1 MNFHFYAD
9 DCQVYFL
16 FDSVSSDTITRIKA
30 CLQDIAT
37 WMSLNKLKLNGDKTE
52 LLVIG
57 SCNLPASQ
65 LPSFTAI
72 DGSVIEPSH
81 FARNIGV
88 IFDNKLNMKRQV
100 SAICKSAFFHI

>member
-9 DCQVYFL
+9 GCQVYFL
-16 FDSVSSDTITRIKA
+16 IEA

-37 WMSLNKLKLNGDKTE
+37 WKSLNKPKLNGDKPE

-57 SCNLPASQ
+57 SRNLSSSQ
-65 LPSFTAI
+65 LPCFAAI
-72 DGSVIEPSH
+72 DGSVIQSSH

-88 IFDNKLNMKRQV
+88 IFDIKLNM
-100 SAICKSAFFHI
+100 